1 MTGRDPTSDDLA
13 PYCADQLRAAE
24 PLNPAMAERVMDV
37 VRAESPMRYPRVDA
51 TRRLDHAGSHW
62 WRRRSV
68 QLSPGAALAW
78 AAGLVAITSLGTLRA
93 ATAGRASA
101 QAPLAAVA
109 PAAPAETV
117 HVVRF
122 VFRAPAA
129 HQVALV
135 GDFNGWAKDV
145 TPLVAASEQGTWTVS
160 VTVPKGRHEYAFIV
174 DGERWSPDPFAA
186 RVADEFGTESSVV
199 TVGGGATDLDPSSR
213 KSE

>member
-13 PYCADQLRAAE
+13 PHVADQLRAAE
-24 PLNPAMAERVMDV
+24 PLNRAMAERVMDV

-51 TRRLDHAGSHW
+51 TWRLDHAGSRW

-68 QLSPGAALAW
+68 QLSPAAALAW
-78 AAGLVAITSLGTLRA
+78 AAGLVAIASIGTARA
-93 ATAGRASA
+93 VTAGRVSQPASV
-101 QAPLAAVA
+101 AAVA

-129 HQVALV
+129 REVALV
-135 GDFNGWAKDV
+135 GDFNGWTKDA
-145 TPLVAASEQGTWTVS
+145 TPLVVAGEQGTWAVS

-186 RVADEFGTESSVV
+186 RVADEFGTESSIV
-199 TVGGGATDLDPSSR
+199 TVGSGQTDLDQSSR
-213 KSE
+213 KSD